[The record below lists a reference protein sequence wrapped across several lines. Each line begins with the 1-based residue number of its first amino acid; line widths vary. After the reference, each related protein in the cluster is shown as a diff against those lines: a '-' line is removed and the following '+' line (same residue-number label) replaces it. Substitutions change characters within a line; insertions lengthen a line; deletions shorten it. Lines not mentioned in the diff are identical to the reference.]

1 MKEHNLIEKA
11 YQHYQDGGIGAV
23 CDFANKEN
31 INEWS
36 FCAPCDCETPV
47 SEDTCL
53 ACGQTLKIELKP

>member
-1 MKEHNLIEKA
+1 MKEHNLIEEA

-47 SEDTCL
+47 LENTCL
-53 ACGQTLKIELKP
+53 TCGQTLKIEL